1 MVFQGIGFNDR
12 FSNVHGYH
20 FVGNHDLHD
29 DFTKMIRPLLQEIY
43 QDDPWKMMV
52 CCILLNLTKRQQVD
66 LIRHELFN
74 TYPTEYHMIEADE
87 EELSTL
93 LQPLGLY
100 RKRAQTLKKFSW
112 DYING
117 FTNIKECY
125 GVGQYGKD
133 SWNIFQLNKHTN
145 HSNDKVLHKYLKE
158 IQ

>member
-1 MVFQGIGFNDR
+1 
-12 FSNVHGYH
+12 
-20 FVGNHDLHD
+20 
-29 DFTKMIRPLLQEIY
+29 MIRPLLQEIY
-43 QDDPWKMMV
+43 QDAPWRMMV

-66 LIRHELFN
+66 LIRDELF
-74 TYPTEYHMIEADE
+74 TLYPTPYHMINSDE
-87 EELSTL
+87 KILSHL

-100 RKRAQTLKKFSW
+100 NKRAQTLKKFSQ

-117 FTNIKECY
+117 FNDIQECY

>member
-1 MVFQGIGFNDR
+1 
-12 FSNVHGYH
+12 
-20 FVGNHDLHD
+20 
-29 DFTKMIRPLLQEIY
+29 
-43 QDDPWKMMV
+43 MMV

-66 LIRHELFN
+66 VIREELFN

-87 EELSTL
+87 ESLSTL

-117 FTNIKECY
+117 FNDIQECY

>member
-1 MVFQGIGFNDR
+1 
-12 FSNVHGYH
+12 
-20 FVGNHDLHD
+20 
-29 DFTKMIRPLLQEIY
+29 MIRPLLQEIY

-66 LIRHELFN
+66 LIRDELFSL
-74 TYPTEYHMIEADE
+74 YPTEYHMIEADE

-100 RKRAQTLKKFSW
+100 RKRAQTLKKFSL

-125 GVGQYGKD
+125 GVGQYGED
-133 SWNIFQLNKHTN
+133 SWNIFQLGKHTN
-145 HSNDKVLHKYLKE
+145 LSNDKVLEKYLNE
-158 IQ
+158 

>member
-1 MVFQGIGFNDR
+1 
-12 FSNVHGYH
+12 
-20 FVGNHDLHD
+20 
-29 DFTKMIRPLLQEIY
+29 MISPLLQEIY
-43 QDDPWKMMV
+43 QDDPWRMMV
-52 CCILLNLTKRQQVD
+52 CCILLNLPKRHQVD
-66 LIRHELFN
+66 LIRDELF
-74 TYPTEYHMIEADE
+74 TLYPTPHDMINSDE
-87 EELSTL
+87 KILSHL

-100 RKRAQTLKKFSW
+100 NKRAQTLKKFSQ

-117 FTNIKECY
+117 FNDIQECY

>member
-1 MVFQGIGFNDR
+1 MVSWFYDHNCIGG
-12 FSNVHGYH
+12 HH
-20 FVGNHDLHD
+20 ILNHLYGL
-29 DFTKMIRPLLQEIY
+29 MIRPLLQEIY

-66 LIRHELFN
+66 LIRDELFSL
-74 TYPTEYHMIEADE
+74 YPTEYHMIEADE

-112 DYING
+112 DSING

-125 GVGQYGKD
+125 GVGQYGED
-133 SWNIFQLNKHTN
+133 SWNIFQLGKHTN
-145 HSNDKVLHKYLKE
+145 LSNDKVLEKYLNE
-158 IQ
+158 

>member
-1 MVFQGIGFNDR
+1 
-12 FSNVHGYH
+12 
-20 FVGNHDLHD
+20 
-29 DFTKMIRPLLQEIY
+29 
-43 QDDPWKMMV
+43 MV

-66 LIRHELFN
+66 LIREELFN

-87 EELSTL
+87 ESLSTL

-117 FTNIKECY
+117 FNDIQECY

-158 IQ
+158 IQWNLKDNRLNSMEPRRSINFLQKRNSSWYL

>member
-1 MVFQGIGFNDR
+1 MVGG
-12 FSNVHGYH
+12 
-20 FVGNHDLHD
+20 
-29 DFTKMIRPLLQEIY
+29 
-43 QDDPWKMMV
+43 
-52 CCILLNLTKRQQVD
+52 ILLNLTKRQQVD
-66 LIRHELFN
+66 LIREELFN

-87 EELSTL
+87 ESLSTL

-117 FTNIKECY
+117 FNDIQECY

-133 SWNIFQLNKHTN
+133 SWNIFQLNKHTY

-158 IQ
+158 IQWNLKDNRLNSMEPRRSINFLQKRNSSWYL